1 MLPAEIGEWIKW
13 LVIVLVAVIIAWEK
27 AKRWHYRRTGKDRRN
42 SNPNLEQKLLN
53 LCRDFK
59 NHEKNDK
66 ERTKEIKD
74 ELRHLREEQ
83 GRQAVSIG
91 TLKGRMNAR

>member
-1 MLPAEIGEWIKW
+1 MPTIEIGELIKW
-13 LVIVLVAVIIAWEK
+13 LVIIFIAIITTWER
-27 AKRWHYRRTGKDRRN
+27 AKRWYYRRAGKDRRS
-42 SNPNLEQKLLN
+42 SNPNIETKLSN

-66 ERTKEIKD
+66 DRTKEIKE
-74 ELRHLREEQ
+74 ELWHLREEQ

-91 TLKGRMNAR
+91 TLKGRMNSR